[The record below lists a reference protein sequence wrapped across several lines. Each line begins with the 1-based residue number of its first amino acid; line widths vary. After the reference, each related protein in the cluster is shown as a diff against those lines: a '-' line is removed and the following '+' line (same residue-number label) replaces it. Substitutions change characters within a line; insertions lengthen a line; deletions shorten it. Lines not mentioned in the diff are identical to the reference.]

1 MSPTIWLFLTI
12 SLQAEVTKRVQGT
25 PLAKKLNVIVGDVI
39 KLEELP
45 PHTVFV
51 SNTPYQISSP
61 LVFKILGMKNPPRV
75 AVLMFQRE
83 FGRCLWVNFRTADE
97 PEANYTLQPKD

>member
-1 MSPTIWLFLTI
+1 M
-12 SLQAEVTKRVQGT
+12 
-25 PLAKKLNVIVGDVI
+25 IVGDVI
-39 KLEELP
+39 KLDELP

-83 FGRCLWVNFRTADE
+83 FG
-97 PEANYTLQPKD
+97 TL